1 MPNNP
6 ESGSS
11 TPTGNPAEPSKAQL
25 SWWQDREF
33 LFKAIMVPLLTA
45 TVTFVYG
52 AWQNQTASLESRN
65 RIYAELITKREQA
78 DSDLRK
84 DMFSKIIESFV
95 DPKAATPSQQVLH
108 LELLS
113 HNFHES
119 LDLGPLFKHTKRNL
133 KQDSK
138 LPAEDKKE
146 LSKRLARMANEVV
159 LRQNRV
165 LEEAGSSKEW
175 DFDITKLADEDAKP
189 VELTIGNFT
198 RVFKVEMLS
207 YDDAAEEFLVRL
219 KVSKPNSKDEV
230 EHDSWFRVGWFDF
243 PMIDNIRLSK
253 GQRVAVVLC
262 EIQGGF
268 AKAKLVFFPG
278 SRASLKEKQYYD
290 EIIQDL
296 LAQPGSGK
304 H

>member
-1 MPNNP
+1 MLNNA
-6 ESGSS
+6 ESGSP

-52 AWQNQTASLESRN
+52 AWQNQTAAVESRN

-84 DMFSKIIESFV
+84 DMFSKIIDSFV

-253 GQRVAVVLC
+253 GN
-262 EIQGGF
+262 
-268 AKAKLVFFPG
+268 G
-278 SRASLKEKQYYD
+278 SLLSCARSKEGSLRRSSSFSPVPE
-290 EIIQDL
+290 
-296 LAQPGSGK
+296 PV
-304 H
+304 